1 LIGEITAER
10 RVVLDREVNLLDRAL
25 DVSGDG
31 TYITGDIVHCDIS
44 TRLVPSQFYDYVPIT
59 IDKDPITIDG
69 QVLTLRTTKTAER
82 PGVLLNGRY
91 RITARTIR
99 VSGDGAE
106 TVDLELAALGRFL

>member
-1 LIGEITAER
+1 MTVAAPLE
-10 RVVLDREVNLLDRAL
+10 LLHSEGGAFGWGPPG
-25 DVSGDG
+25 SGK
-31 TYITGDIVHCDIS
+31 S
-44 TRLVPSQFYDYVPIT
+44 TIAQLVPRFYDVT
-59 IDKDPITIDG
+59 GGRITIDG